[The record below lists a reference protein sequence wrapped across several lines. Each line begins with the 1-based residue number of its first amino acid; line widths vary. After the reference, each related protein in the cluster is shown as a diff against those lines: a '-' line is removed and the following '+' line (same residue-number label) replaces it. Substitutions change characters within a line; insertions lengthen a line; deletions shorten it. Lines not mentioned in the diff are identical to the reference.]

1 MEGEAAKIEFFM
13 QVLQAGGHK
22 MLYLELEQDVV
33 SEICRQLS
41 LDCQMKDSKRA
52 LQLDIAS
59 ARQAPLL
66 LFDARD
72 PGNLGWFARCQFYI
86 DGQTAQVLQTPITVA
101 NMRDPS
107 GYVIP
112 GSVRLQINKE
122 LPASF
127 RLPGRQ
133 PVSEQVVYG
142 VLFNFLNALLNS
154 GVAVCG
160 GSLVRPLAG
169 RGESNGPRG

>member
-1 MEGEAAKIEFFM
+1 M
-13 QVLQAGGHK
+13 QVMQAGAHK
-22 MLYLELEQDVV
+22 MLYLELDHEVV
-33 SEICRQLS
+33 TEICNQLN
-41 LDCQMKDSKRA
+41 LECRIKDSKRSI
-52 LQLDIAS
+52 QLDIS
-59 ARQAPLL
+59 APGRQAPLL

-72 PGNLGWFARCQFYI
+72 PGNLGWFARAQFYV
-86 DGQTAQVLQTPITVA
+86 DGQTGLVLQTPISVA
-101 NMRDPS
+101 NQKDPG
-107 GYVIP
+107 GYVVP
-112 GSVRLQINKE
+112 TSVKLQIAKE

-142 VLFNFLNALLNS
+142 VFFNFLNALLSS

-169 RGESNGPRG
+169 RGDTNSPRP